1 MKTNQTPVM
10 VKVED
15 LIPNPLN
22 FYKSSELDKLAM
34 ADSIRERGVK
44 TAIVAKPDKDNPGKF
59 IIISGHL
66 RVTGSIMAGL
76 HEVPCIIEE
85 YDTEEEELNAL
96 VIGNEYRTK
105 TKFEVAS
112 EMNARKRI
120 WAKGQ
125 GERSD
130 LYSPEGERPL
140 STRARLALRFKMAE
154 AQVGKYEHI
163 FDTRPSLYKYIDRGN
178 MSIDGAN
185 NLLRFLDTQAISE
198 PNDVKMQEAVVELR
212 APKQLEKVRQN
223 KLVLE
228 EVFFHVVKGLANMNK
243 PKTRQESQPSN
254 DEKELAKK
262 VVKPEKSNTPAPD
275 EESDEKNEDN
285 KESEEA
291 PETENQ
297 KEPEEEDARTF
308 VCTTARCE
316 CYGMTLRI
324 MEEED
329 ENINEED
336 SQE

>member
-1 MKTNQTPVM
+1 MKTDKTTVM
-10 VKVED
+10 MMIGR
-15 LIPNPLN
+15 LSPNPLN
-22 FYKSSELDKLAM
+22 FYKSTDEDKLGM
-34 ADSIRERGVK
+34 AESVREHGVVNP
-44 TAIVAKPDKDNPGKF
+44 IIIKPDKDKLDNY

-66 RVTGSIMAGL
+66 RHIGSVMAGL
-76 HEVPCIIEE
+76 TEVPCIIEE
-85 YDTEEEELNAL
+85 YETEEEELNAL
-96 VIGNEYRTK
+96 LIGNEYRTK
-105 TKFEVAS
+105 TKFEIAS

-163 FDTRPSLYKYIDRGN
+163 FDTRPSLYKYIDSGN

-198 PNDVKMQEAVVELR
+198 PNDVRMQEAVVELR

-262 VVKPEKSNTPAPD
+262 VVKPEKTNTPAPD
-275 EESDEKNEDN
+275 EESDEKDEDN

-291 PETENQ
+291 PETENH